1 MGKLRGIL
9 RLSLLL
15 FIGNLS
21 QITAQCLTGND
32 NPQRMNP
39 SSNDMLITARLGFGL
54 DALRKASVI
63 ESQDNLFFSPH
74 SLYEALTLAY
84 FGARGTTEQSL
95 KNALQIPQE
104 LSKID
109 VRQANAFDK
118 TIKSLQMI
126 NSTPTYEYESANRL
140 WISSQ
145 KNIKACMLDIF
156 NNELERID
164 FSSDPAAARDR
175 INNWASEVTRG
186 HIRDLIPSDG
196 ITEDT
201 DLVLANAVYFKGQWQ
216 NKFDANQSVTNIFY
230 GSTNKS
236 FVTFM
241 KQKANFNH
249 IVSEILGAHVLELPY
264 NGSDISMFILLPPAV
279 TTQPMDNS
287 GEPNA
292 TVNNDGIRQLI
303 NRMTNEEGG
312 IQELRDILENGMEQK
327 EVEVSIPRFTIEKIL
342 PVTEL
347 LSAMGAG
354 EILEPGKADLRGFL
368 ENGQDNLH
376 LGDAIHRARIE
387 LNEEGTTAT
396 AVTALFSFRSSRP
409 IGPVTFNANH
419 PFVYIIY
426 DRINKAILFNGV
438 YRNGVK
444 STDTTA

>member
-15 FIGNLS
+15 LIVHVS
-21 QITAQCLTGND
+21 RSASQCLTGND
-32 NPQRMNP
+32 NPGRMNP
-39 SSNDMLITARLGFGL
+39 NSNSMLITAKLGFGL
-54 DALRKASVI
+54 DALRKASEI
-63 ESQDNLFFSPH
+63 EYQDNLFFSPH

-84 FGARGTTEQSL
+84 LGARGTTEQSL
-95 KNALQIPQE
+95 KSALQIPKE

-109 VRQANAFDK
+109 VRQVNAFEK
-118 TIKSLQMI
+118 AIKSLQMT

-140 WISSQ
+140 WISDQ
-145 KNIKACMLDIF
+145 KKIKPCMLDIF
-156 NNELERID
+156 SDELKKTD
-164 FSSDPAAARDR
+164 FNTNPGAARDH
-175 INNWASEVTRG
+175 INNWASEVTKG
-186 HIRDLIPSDG
+186 HIKDLIPTDG

-201 DLVLANAVYFKGQWQ
+201 DLVLTNAVYFKGQWR
-216 NKFDANQSVTNIFY
+216 NRFDPKKSKPNIFY
-230 GSTNKS
+230 GSTNNS

-264 NGSDISMFILLPPAV
+264 NGSEISMFILLPPAV
-279 TTQPMDNS
+279 TAQSVNNAD
-287 GEPNA
+287 GQNA

-354 EILEPGKADLRGFL
+354 EILIPGKADLRGFL
-368 ENGQDNLH
+368 ENGEENLH

-387 LNEEGTTAT
+387 LNEEGTTAA

-419 PFVYIIY
+419 PFVYLIY
-426 DRINKAILFNGV
+426 DRVSKAILFNGV
-438 YRNGVK
+438 YRNGVET
-444 STDTTA
+444 TDNKA